1 MAFFMLLSLLSVSQS
16 KKVVA
21 VIGSST
27 AYGMGANPPDS
38 SWVNLTKKFLQSQG
52 MIDTIYNIA
61 LSGATTYVGMPT
73 GFVPPPNRPVPDAR
87 YNVTTAL
94 KFNPDVVLVN
104 YPSNDVAAGYSLTET
119 MSNLRTIYNT
129 VINAGKLC
137 FITTSQPR
145 NSVTTA
151 QELLLKTERDSIVAE
166 FPVYALNFYN
176 PIVASDSL
184 KINPVYNYDDTHVND
199 AGHQQLFQVVKQA
212 GILTTGIPLALA
224 ACTLT
229 AITQP
234 QEVLL
239 QWTTTQ
245 TVIPDLFLIGR
256 SRDGVSWE
264 DLGRVNGSIEL
275 PGLPWSFEDKSPL
288 SGRNFYRL
296 KMIAGAT
303 EYFSSVVSL
312 SYPGKVK
319 GIGNLYTAGGGS
331 QLLAEIHSTKNQ
343 VILLTI
349 STAAGVPVIH
359 RSYPVTTSNA
369 NVTVDISALAKGV
382 YFLTLTDEDANRS
395 TKSFLKL

>member
-1 MAFFMLLSLLSVSQS
+1 MLMSLLSVCQS

-73 GFVPPPNRPVPDAR
+73 SFIAPSNRPAPDAR

-104 YPSNDVAAGYSLTET
+104 YPTNDVAAGYSLTET

-129 VINAGKLC
+129 VITAGKLC
-137 FITTSQPR
+137 YITTSQPR

-151 QELLLKTERDSIVAE
+151 QEQLLKTERDSILAE
-166 FPVYALNFYN
+166 FPIYALNFYN

-184 KINPVYNYDDTHVND
+184 KINPVYNYDNTHVND
-199 AGHQQLFQVVKQA
+199 AGHQQLFQVVKKA
-212 GILTTGIPLALA
+212 GILTTGVPLAL
-224 ACTLT
+224 TSWSLT
-229 AITQP
+229 ARTKP
-234 QEVLL
+234 QEILL
-239 QWTTTQ
+239 QWTSTQ
-245 TVIPDLFLIGR
+245 TATPDLFLIGR
-256 SRDGVSWE
+256 SRDGASWE
-264 DLGRVNGSIEL
+264 DLGRVSGSAEL
-275 PGLPWSFEDKSPL
+275 PDLPWSFEDKSPL
-288 SGRNFYRL
+288 PGRNFYRL
-296 KMIAGAT
+296 KIITGTT

-312 SYPGKVK
+312 SYPGKGQ
-319 GIGNLYTAGGGS
+319 GIGNLYTTGGGS

-343 VILLTI
+343 AIHLTI

-359 RSYPVTTSNA
+359 RSYPVGTPDATLS
-369 NVTVDISALAKGV
+369 VDISALAKGV
-382 YFLTLTDEDANRS
+382 YFLTIIDEDANRS